1 METDLC
7 RVLNTYQSVRGRF
20 LEEPFAP
27 PFCPALTDA
36 KYSSDSWVSALM
48 VLDPSV
54 QFAGQTSPCLSYITA
69 SLGFRYASI
78 SRTVNWNALSKRIVS
93 STERPTGRSL
103 TVICLGNDVNSDFPR
118 RKDAN
123 LRVPLG
129 SIMNKPRKAI
139 PASSSKTPYSREIC
153 IFLSA
158 MRGRAR
164 SGPRPPCFL
173 GCEAQAK

>member
-1 METDLC
+1 M
-7 RVLNTYQSVRGRF
+7 
-20 LEEPFAP
+20 
-27 PFCPALTDA
+27 
-36 KYSSDSWVSALM
+36 
-48 VLDPSV
+48 
-54 QFAGQTSPCLSYITA
+54 
-69 SLGFRYASI
+69 

-103 TVICLGNDVNSDFPR
+103 TVICLGNDVNGDFLR

-129 SIMNKPRKAI
+129 SIMNKPRKAM

-173 GCEAQAK
+173 GCEAQAKWEYCESVETPNKTGQGYSRKTRESLPKTTVLSSLKVDRESLKARISL